1 MVKIN
6 AAHAMRIFHFDFDM
20 LRLFLSLQLQCLVSV
35 LMVKFMPCMQ
45 HRYFTSILTCSGCFL
60 SLQLQCVEGNI
71 LVASGENKMEVP
83 MLKPDEQGELAVPFI
98 APATPGHYERYAT
111 SLGPTCTCVIANITS
126 NHLSI

>member
-6 AAHAMRIFHFDFDM
+6 AAHAKWMFHFNFYV
-20 LRLFLSLQLQCLVSV
+20 LRL
-35 LMVKFMPCMQ
+35 
-45 HRYFTSILTCSGCFL
+45 FL

-98 APATPGHYERYAT
+98 APATPGHYERYAACPGT
-111 SLGPTCTCVIANITS
+111 TCACVIANISS